1 MTERRLDSLKR
12 FGDVQVPPQDASAAA
27 ARRERMIGR
36 IGSTIRAEAL
46 AKEARAKRTRVIGA
60 IAVAAGVLM
69 AAGVAWRV
77 GARGAA
83 RPVAAHKSPAR
94 VAAASGAVVVTHGGH
109 ADAVPPVADV
119 ALDPDD
125 EVATAPDARA
135 RIVLDS
141 GATVELVADTRV
153 AVRAARGERIGISV
167 GEIAV
172 HVPKLGANES
182 FRVETPDAEV
192 TVHGT
197 SFVVA
202 VHDGKTH
209 VTVSEGLVS
218 VKNGAGEAMLHA
230 GDAWPAPEA
239 PAPSAAP
246 APPSSARTA
255 TAAPPRGRPD
265 PSTLDDQNRLL
276 QRALAS
282 RRQGDDARAL
292 VDLDLLLA
300 RYPSSPLAQE
310 ARVEKFRALERMG
323 QHARAVGEARRYLA
337 DYPNGF
343 AADEAKA
350 LALR

>member
-1 MTERRLDSLKR
+1 
-12 FGDVQVPPQDASAAA
+12 
-27 ARRERMIGR
+27 
-36 IGSTIRAEAL
+36 
-46 AKEARAKRTRVIGA
+46 
-60 IAVAAGVLM
+60 
-69 AAGVAWRV
+69 
-77 GARGAA
+77 
-83 RPVAAHKSPAR
+83 

-109 ADAVPPVADV
+109 ADAVPTSADV
-119 ALDPDD
+119 PLDDDD
-125 EVATAPDARA
+125 ELSTAPDARA
-135 RIVLDS
+135 RMVVDS

-153 AVRAARGERIGISV
+153 RVRAARGERIAISV

-197 SFVVA
+197 SFVVS
-202 VHDGKTH
+202 VHDGKTR
-209 VTVSEGLVS
+209 VTVSDGVVT
-218 VKNGAGEAMLHA
+218 VKDGAGESTLRA
-230 GDAWPAPEA
+230 GDAWPAPPPPPPPSAA

-246 APPSSARTA
+246 
-255 TAAPPRGRPD
+255 PRVRPD

-292 VDLDLLLA
+292 VDLDALLV
-300 RYPSSPLAQE
+300 RYPGSPLAQE

-343 AADEAKA
+343 AADEARA